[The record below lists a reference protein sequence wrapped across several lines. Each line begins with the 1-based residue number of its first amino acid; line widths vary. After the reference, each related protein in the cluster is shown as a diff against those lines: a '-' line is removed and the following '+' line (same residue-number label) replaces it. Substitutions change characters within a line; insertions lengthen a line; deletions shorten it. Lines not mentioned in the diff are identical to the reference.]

1 MNIKPL
7 SQAAKTAVPI
17 PAEINVQ
24 TSLKTDNSKPE
35 QNTLD
40 QITRKDAEEI
50 SEVMNKISEM
60 VNTQLKFEVYEE
72 TNTVY
77 VQIVDRETKEVVK
90 QIPPEEMLE
99 LSAKIR
105 EMVGILLDEY
115 V

>member
-1 MNIKPL
+1 MEVKALNPKA
-7 SQAAKTAVPI
+7 QVTVPA
-17 PAEINVQ
+17 PAENNAPISPR
-24 TSLKTDNSKPE
+24 TNSPKGENLSPQVSRE
-35 QNTLD
+35 Y
-40 QITRKDAEEI
+40 AEEL
-50 SEVMNKISEM
+50 SGVMNKIASLE
-60 VNTQLKFEVYEE
+60 NIQLQFEVYQE